1 METTPKYRIGFMT
14 VLFVIVLI
22 GQYMSTTYIQRDFD
36 EKLQQCHEA
45 ANQST
50 LLLTALINKLQEK
63 KIVDKSEILLEAQN
77 LSADLKAMLQKMEA
91 EQKLKTLPQPSG
103 EQQKP

>member
-1 METTPKYRIGFMT
+1 METKPKYRMGFMT
-14 VLFVIVLI
+14 VLFVVVMI
-22 GQYMSTTYIQRDFD
+22 GQYISTTYIQRDFD

-63 KIVDKSEILLEAQN
+63 KIVDKSEVLLEAQN
-77 LSADLKAMLQKMEA
+77 LSADLKTMIQKIEA
-91 EQKLKTLPQPSG
+91 EQKQKTSPQPSG
-103 EQQKP
+103 EVQKQ

>member
-1 METTPKYRIGFMT
+1 MT

-45 ANQST
+45 VNQST